1 MRETIF
7 VWGVKGIHMNR
18 RGSNFTWYMY
28 RDDNGC
34 TDCDMG
40 STWVAYT
47 K

>member
-1 MRETIF
+1 MRETRG

-18 RGSNFTWYMY
+18 HGSKLTWYMY
-28 RDDNGC
+28 RDDKGC
-34 TDCDMG
+34 TESGMG